1 VKLVKSCEGGGLMKE
16 TIHKTR
22 LDPGDGHIRDDAS
35 LLFGRINAVHNLA
48 F

>member
-1 VKLVKSCEGGGLMKE
+1 MKE

-22 LDPGDGHIRDDAS
+22 LDPADGHIRDHAS
-35 LLFGRINAVHNLA
+35 LLFGRINAIHNLA